1 MPLPLSLYILVNPAL
16 LCKFNPGFELIHSD
30 KPVLVAIYFTYNLSV
45 ENAEK
50 SSKRLKGHK
59 ALDLA
64 RCVLYPEV
72 LPRAKAW
79 T

>member
-1 MPLPLSLYILVNPAL
+1 MPLPLPLYVLVNPAL
-16 LCKFNPGFELIHSD
+16 LCKFNPVFELIHSD
-30 KPVLVAIYFTYNLSV
+30 KPVLVAIYFTYNFSV

-64 RCVLYPEV
+64 RCVLLATGV
-72 LPRAKAW
+72 AQG
-79 T
+79 

>member
-16 LCKFNPGFELIHSD
+16 LCKFNPVFEFIHSD

-59 ALDLA
+59 ALGLFSQVCAVTTDA
-64 RCVLYPEV
+64 V
-72 LPRAKAW
+72 AQD
-79 T
+79 

>member
-16 LCKFNPGFELIHSD
+16 LCKFNPVFELIHSD
-30 KPVLVAIYFTYNLSV
+30 KPVLVVIYFTYNLSV

-50 SSKRLKGHK
+50 SSERLKGQGPG
-59 ALDLA
+59 LIRL
-64 RCVLYPEV
+64 RTLSQV
-72 LPRAKAW
+72 LPRVKAW